1 MPTVR
6 TYHYSSGKGFAE
18 KFFGSLIF
26 LLFIA
31 GFFYLFFQV
40 YKLMWYACPV
50 LLLIAFILEPKLVW
64 SYIKTIWKQIVVS
77 PVSGLIQALINLV
90 GLPFVSIGLIFKAWI
105 YRKFGQINQQIQ
117 PEDFEEKFTSYED
130 VEMTKPNP
138 QNVKKVQL
146 ADSRYDD
153 LFE

>member
-18 KFFGSLIF
+18 KFFGSLVF

-50 LLLIAFILEPKLVW
+50 LLLIAFILEPKLIW

>member
-1 MPTVR
+1 MATLR

-26 LLFIA
+26 LLFLA
-31 GFFYLFFQV
+31 GLFYLFFQI
-40 YKLMWYACPV
+40 YILMWYACPIF
-50 LLLIAFILEPKLVW
+50 LAIALILEPKLVW
-64 SYIKTIWKQIVVS
+64 TYIKTIWQKILAS
-77 PVSGLIQALINLV
+77 PVAGIIQAAINLI

-105 YRKFGQINQQIQ
+105 YRKFGRINQQIYQ
-117 PEDFEEKFTSYED
+117 DHYEEKFTPFEELD
-130 VEMTKPNP
+130 PVEPHSQRT
-138 QNVKKVQL
+138 KKVVP

>member
-1 MPTVR
+1 MAILR
-6 TYHYSSGKGFAE
+6 TYNYSSGKGFAE

-64 SYIKTIWKQIVVS
+64 SYITTIWKQIVVS

-90 GLPFVSIGLIFKAWI
+90 GLPFVSIGLVFKAWI
-105 YRKFGQINQQIQ
+105 YRKFGQINQQAHQ
-117 PEDFEEKFTSYED
+117 EEFDDKFTSYED
-130 VEMTKPNP
+130 VETTQQAP
-138 QNVKKVQL
+138 QNSKKVQL

>member
-1 MPTVR
+1 
-6 TYHYSSGKGFAE
+6 
-18 KFFGSLIF
+18 
-26 LLFIA
+26 
-31 GFFYLFFQV
+31 
-40 YKLMWYACPV
+40 MWYACPV

-130 VEMTKPNP
+130 VEMTKPNQ

>member
-1 MPTVR
+1 M
-6 TYHYSSGKGFAE
+6 
-18 KFFGSLIF
+18 
-26 LLFIA
+26 
-31 GFFYLFFQV
+31 
-40 YKLMWYACPV
+40 
-50 LLLIAFILEPKLVW
+50 VW